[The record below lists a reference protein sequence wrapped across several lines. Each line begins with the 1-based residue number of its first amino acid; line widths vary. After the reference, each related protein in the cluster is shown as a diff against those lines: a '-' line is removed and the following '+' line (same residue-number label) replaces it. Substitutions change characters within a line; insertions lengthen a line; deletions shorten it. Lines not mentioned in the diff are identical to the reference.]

1 MISAIEAHVISRH
14 NENLTFAIDDAIKE
28 QAEEISNIILK
39 IAEKGYFTYFYDRS
53 MYSEVYKMLEEYGF
67 NLEMIFEYNKNNIK
81 VFKGVNIS
89 W

>member
-1 MISAIEAHVISRH
+1 MISAIEAHVISRR

-28 QAEEISNIILK
+28 QAEEISNIISKL
-39 IAEKGYFTYFYDRS
+39 AEKGYFTYFYDRS
-53 MYSEVYKMLEEYGF
+53 MYSEVYKMLEEHGF
-67 NLEMIFEYNKNNIK
+67 KLKKIFECNENNIK

>member
-1 MISAIEAHVISRH
+1 MISAIEAHVISGH

-53 MYSEVYKMLEEYGF
+53 IYSEVYRMLEEHGF

>member
-53 MYSEVYKMLEEYGF
+53 IYSEVYKMLEEHGF

>member
-28 QAEEISNIILK
+28 QAEEISNIISK
-39 IAEKGYFTYFYDRS
+39 VAEKGYFTYFYDRS
-53 MYSEVYKMLEEYGF
+53 IYSEVCEMLEEKGF
-67 NLEMIFEYNKNNIK
+67 KLEMIFEYNKDNIK

>member
-28 QAEEISNIILK
+28 QAEEISNIISK
-39 IAEKGYFTYFYDRS
+39 VAEKGYFTFFYDRS
-53 MYSEVYKMLEEYGF
+53 MYSEVYKMLEEHGF

>member
-1 MISAIEAHVISRH
+1 MINAIEANIIARR
-14 NENLTFAIDDAIKE
+14 NENLTFAIDDEIKE

-39 IAEKGYFTYFYDRS
+39 VAERGYFTYFYDRP
-53 MYSEVYKMLEEYGF
+53 MYSEVYKILKEHGF
-67 NLEMIFEYNKNNIK
+67 NLKMIFKYNKNNIK

>member
-1 MISAIEAHVISRH
+1 MITAYEAHAISRH

-28 QAEEISNIILK
+28 QAEEISNIITK
-39 IAEKGYFTYFYDRS
+39 VAEKGYFTYFYDCS
-53 MYSEVYKMLEEYGF
+53 MYSEVYRMLEEHGF
-67 NLEMIFEYNKNNIK
+67 NLKMIFEYNENNIK

>member
-1 MISAIEAHVISRH
+1 MISAIEAHAISRH

-28 QAEEISNIILK
+28 QAEEISNIISK
-39 IAEKGYFTYFYDRS
+39 VAEKGYFTYFYDRS
-53 MYSEVYKMLEEYGF
+53 MYSEVYKMLEEHEF
-67 NLEMIFEYNKNNIK
+67 NLEMIFEYNEDNIK

>member
-39 IAEKGYFTYFYDRS
+39 IAEKGYFTYFYGRS

>member
-1 MISAIEAHVISRH
+1 MINAIEANVIARR

-28 QAEEISNIILK
+28 QAEEISNIISK
-39 IAEKGYFTYFYDRS
+39 VAERGYFTYFYDRP
-53 MYSEVYKMLEEYGF
+53 MYSEVYKILKEHGF
-67 NLEMIFEYNKNNIK
+67 NLKMIFEYNKNNIK